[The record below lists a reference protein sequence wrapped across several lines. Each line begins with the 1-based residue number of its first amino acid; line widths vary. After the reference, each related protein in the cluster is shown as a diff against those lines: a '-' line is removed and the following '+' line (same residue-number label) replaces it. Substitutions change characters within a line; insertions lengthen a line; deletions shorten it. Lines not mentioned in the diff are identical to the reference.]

1 MEVDR
6 NMFPILDGF
15 LGYLQA
21 IRGRSALTVREYRY
35 DLQMFFRFHKRLRDP
50 SLASTPFPE
59 TPIDDIDEAYLRSI
73 PLNDLYAFVTWLS
86 RDRKAAAATRARKV
100 ASLRV
105 FFKYLKSKARL
116 IDDDPA
122 SELDTPK
129 LIRRLPRHLS
139 LDESRRLLDSVST
152 VEPPYPE
159 RDYCI
164 LTMFLNC
171 GLRLSELTGIDL
183 ARIRNETLTVL
194 GKGAKERTVYLN
206 GSCLEAL
213 DQWLAVR
220 KDLHPKTLDRD
231 ALFLSRRGTRISPK
245 MVQVI
250 VKRTIRSAGLDPAR
264 YSTHKLRHTAATL
277 MYKYGHVD
285 IRTLQ
290 KILGHESI
298 VTTEIYTHVD
308 EDQLHQAVE
317 SNPLAGERRRKKKS
331 AP

>member
-1 MEVDR
+1 MDDR
-6 NMFPILDGF
+6 GMFPILDGF

-35 DLQMFFRFHKRLRDP
+35 DLQMFFRFHKRLLDP
-50 SLASTPFPE
+50 SLAAAPFAE
-59 TPIDDIDEAYLRSI
+59 TPIDDVDEAYLRTIS
-73 PLNDLYAFVTWLS
+73 LNDLYAFVTWLS

-105 FFKYLKSKARL
+105 FFKYLKTKARL
-116 IDDDPA
+116 IADDPA

-139 LDESRRLLDSVST
+139 LDESKRLLDSVST
-152 VEPPYPE
+152 VEPPFPE

-164 LTMFLNC
+164 LTFFLNC
-171 GLRLSELTGIDL
+171 GLRLSELTGIDMS
-183 ARIRNETLTVL
+183 RIRDDTLTVV

-220 KDLHPKTLDRD
+220 KNLNPKGGGRD
-231 ALFLSRRGTRISPK
+231 ALFVSRRGNRISTK

-250 VKRTIRSAGLDPAR
+250 VKRTIRSAGLDPSR

-317 SNPLAGERRRKKKS
+317 SNPLASERRRRPK
-331 AP
+331 